1 MNNIFVFC
9 DFQIKSIERYESR
22 WAVEGDGQRQWIKSA
37 GKKVSQIIK
46 CQKLMGNVLTYVN
59 K

>member
-1 MNNIFVFC
+1 MNNIFFFC

-37 GKKVSQIIK
+37 GKKASQIIK
-46 CQKLMGNVLTYVN
+46 C
-59 K
+59 